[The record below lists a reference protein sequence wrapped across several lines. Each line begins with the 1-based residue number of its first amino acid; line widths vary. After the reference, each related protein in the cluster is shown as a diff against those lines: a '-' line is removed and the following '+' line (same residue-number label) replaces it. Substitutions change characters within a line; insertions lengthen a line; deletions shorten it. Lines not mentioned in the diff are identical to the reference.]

1 MNLSAILVTLIVTMI
16 LPALTALV
24 TKSTAS
30 PGIKQFVTALLA
42 AAGGF
47 VVTATQLDGTAVFGK
62 ESATLALSTFIL
74 AQATYWG
81 FWRPHEINA
90 KVAPG
95 VGLG

>member
-1 MNLSAILVTLIVTMI
+1 MNLSAILVTLIVTMV

-30 PGIKQFVTALLA
+30 ASIKQFVTALLA
-42 AAGGF
+42 AVTGL
-47 VVTATQLDGTAVFGK
+47 VVTSTQLDGTAVFGK
-62 ESATLALSTFIL
+62 ESALLALSTFIL

-81 FWRPHEINA
+81 LWRPHQVNA
-90 KVAPG
+90 TVAPT